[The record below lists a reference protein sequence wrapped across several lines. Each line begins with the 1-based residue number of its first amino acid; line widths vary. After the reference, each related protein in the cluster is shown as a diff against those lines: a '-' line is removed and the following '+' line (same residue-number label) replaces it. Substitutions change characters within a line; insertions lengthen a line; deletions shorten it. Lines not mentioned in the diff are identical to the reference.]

1 MTSLTL
7 DHTSYV
13 TTADAGT
20 TISVDGNADLTSLTI
35 KADKVD
41 NLSIE
46 TNADLTLITA
56 DGLATIGGALATV
69 SIKANDLKAT
79 LAQDG
84 YNAAVSATVAD
95 AGTYTQSSIVG
106 FQTYLDAAVAAPTSV
121 KVFFDEIDAYQTQAT
136 SVSTAFVD
144 AAVPTLNQT
153 TTSIYAVAFVEASN
167 AATTG
172 RNTKQSV
179 TLVLPVT
186 RDVNGNDVALNS
198 TAANDGITVTNGLG
212 GSKLHS
218 NTASILTVDQLV
230 AAMNGDTTV
239 AGVTVQA
246 DRDAFHEQIV
256 SIAYTYSDGAV
267 ATTSSA
273 DGGAG
278 DLYFTYGTDPETGAL
293 IEGVADIAAG
303 SASGAIAVDFATA
316 FNAATSAY
324 IATATLDGKLHIIA
338 TVSGTAQEDRG
349 PIPHAFNTFAVDA
362 TAHTTT
368 VDLAGANA
376 KHVEAASAMS
386 NVTAVAS
393 GLYNFTT
400 SSNLYSG
407 VRVTAVNGSGSVN
420 LGSMAVSVAATASQA
435 FVGTSPLP
443 GAGTGNQ
450 AASSA
455 ALLVAG
461 SNIVAASINSSALDY
476 VAAFSDV
483 ESKVSVASTAGTTDR
498 TGWLGN

>member
-1 MTSLTL
+1 M
-7 DHTSYV
+7 
-13 TTADAGT
+13 
-20 TISVDGNADLTSLTI
+20 
-35 KADKVD
+35 
-41 NLSIE
+41 
-46 TNADLTLITA
+46 
-56 DGLATIGGALATV
+56 
-69 SIKANDLKAT
+69 
-79 LAQDG
+79 
-84 YNAAVSATVAD
+84 
-95 AGTYTQSSIVG
+95 VG

-400 SSNLYSG
+400 SNNLYSG
-407 VRVTAVNGSGSVN
+407 VRVTAVNNS
-420 LGSMAVSVAATASQA
+420 TSQA
-435 FVGTSPLP
+435 LTMGITT
-443 GAGTGNQ
+443 GAT
-450 AASSA
+450 SSA
-455 ALLVAG
+455 FAGNYLLLNNLATSAG
-461 SNIVAASINSSALDY
+461 NVQNAQLLAADVNITNSGVSSSVLDY

-483 ESKVSVASTAGTTDR
+483 ESTVSVASTAGTTDR